1 MDDTS
6 IQHRIR
12 LAQING
18 IKLDEASSKKRLSGQ
33 GSEFGQNIERT
44 KENQEKR
51 RASALGTYH
60 RSMAKHLSQGAS
72 SEEAHAR
79 AFTNV
84 AEKHGQHGLDDLDQ
98 HYFDMTG
105 AAPGRPRGGWLRY

>member
-44 KENQEKR
+44 KENQNKN
-51 RASALGTYH
+51 RASALGMYH
-60 RSMAKHLSQGAS
+60 AGMAENIGKGMNSEAAHNATLKGIKKAHGPEGLAHVVDHL
-72 SEEAHAR
+72 
-79 AFTNV
+79 
-84 AEKHGQHGLDDLDQ
+84 GQHFYVIGKNFRDNTD
-98 HYFDMTG
+98 
-105 AAPGRPRGGWLRY
+105 